1 MMNEK
6 LGGFITGV
14 SAGVKNVKAEDGSKF
29 KVGTYKVKLEAN
41 DLDYDTV
48 AKFNPSI
55 SATLLN
61 IQPMPFKSV
70 NFGDQTVFNMNISFY
85 RDDEDVAN
93 ERTSEQEMNDES
105 DAEYGGVLI
114 TNLTVSVKENIPVY
128 LFLLEIPMQG
138 HDGKFLFH
146 NLKSR
151 IRFEFSKA
159 EIV

>member
-1 MMNEK
+1 MLDEK
-6 LGGFITGV
+6 FIGFITGV
-14 SAGVKNVKAEDGSKF
+14 SAGMKTVKDEDGSKF
-29 KVGTYKVKLEAN
+29 KVGTYKLKLECSE
-41 DLDYDTV
+41 LDYEAV
-48 AKFNPSI
+48 ARFNPSI

-70 NFGDQTVFNMNISFY
+70 NFGDQSVINMNISFY
-85 RDDEDVAN
+85 RDEEEDAN

-105 DAEYGGVLI
+105 DAEYGGVMI
-114 TNLTVSVKENIPVY
+114 TNLTVSVKDNIPVY

-159 EIV
+159 EVL